1 MLPTVNSPSTDPTQN
16 LALEERLMSLG
27 REVFMLWR
35 NKPSVIVGRFSDIPA
50 EVNTEFAEANGI
62 PIIRRKSGGGCV
74 YHDLGNVNYTFI
86 VRDSKALTL
95 EYFSR
100 RVINALEALKINA
113 VLEFRHND
121 ILADGL
127 KISGAAQYHHEGML
141 LHHGTLLFDADLS
154 IIPKVLKRSGKVAN
168 IRPLLSR
175 DMDTEEFMRRFS
187 ASNDYVQERSALHE
201 VQRMGGKS

>member
-1 MLPTVNSPSTDPTQN
+1 MTL
-16 LALEERLMSLG
+16 R
-27 REVFMLWR
+27 RETFMLWR
-35 NKPSVIVGRFSDIPA
+35 NRPSVIAGRFSNIHA
-50 EVNTEFAEANGI
+50 EINTDFAEANGI

-86 VRDSKALTL
+86 MRDDKALTL

-100 RVINALEALKINA
+100 RVIEALEALKINA

-141 LHHGTLLFDADLS
+141 LHHGTLLFDSDLS
-154 IIPKVLKRSGKVAN
+154 VIPKVLKRSGRVAN
-168 IRPLLSR
+168 IRPFLSR
-175 DMDTEEFMRRFS
+175 DMDTEEFMRRIH
-187 ASNDYVQERSALHE
+187 DYVQERSALHK
-201 VQRMGGKS
+201 V

>member
-1 MLPTVNSPSTDPTQN
+1 MLPTVNNPSTDPTQN
-16 LALEERLMSLG
+16 LTLEERLMSLG
-27 REVFMLWR
+27 QEVFMLWR
-35 NKPSVIVGRFSDIPA
+35 NRPSVIVGRFSDISA

-95 EYFSR
+95 EYFSL
-100 RVINALEALKINA
+100 RVIEALEGLRVNA

-141 LHHGTLLFDADLS
+141 LHHGTLLFDSDLS
-154 IIPKVLKRSGKVAN
+154 IIPKVLKHSGKVAN
-168 IRPLLSR
+168 IRPLLPQ
-175 DMDTEEFMRRFS
+175 DMDTEEFMTAMKESTRLR
-187 ASNDYVQERSALHE
+187 
-201 VQRMGGKS
+201 

>member
-35 NKPSVIVGRFSDIPA
+35 NRPSVIVGRFSDIPA

-86 VRDSKALTL
+86 VRDSNALTL
-95 EYFSR
+95 EYFSL
-100 RVINALEALKINA
+100 RVIEALEAVGVNA

-187 ASNDYVQERSALHE
+187 ASNDYVQERSTLHE

>member
-1 MLPTVNSPSTDPTQN
+1 MLPTVNNPSTDPTQN

>member
-1 MLPTVNSPSTDPTQN
+1 MLPTVNNPSTDPTQN
-16 LALEERLMSLG
+16 LTLEERLMSLG
-27 REVFMLWR
+27 QEVFMLWR
-35 NKPSVIVGRFSDIPA
+35 NRPSVIVGRFSDISA

-95 EYFSR
+95 EYFSL
-100 RVINALEALKINA
+100 RVIEALEGLRVNA

-141 LHHGTLLFDADLS
+141 LHHGTLLFDSDLS
-154 IIPKVLKRSGKVAN
+154 IIPKVLKHSGKVAN
-168 IRPLLSR
+168 IRPLLPQ
-175 DMDTEEFMRRFS
+175 DMDTEEFITAMK
-187 ASNDYVQERSALHE
+187 
-201 VQRMGGKS
+201 KSTRLR

>member
-1 MLPTVNSPSTDPTQN
+1 MLSTVNNPSTDPTQN
-16 LALEERLMSLG
+16 LTLEERLMSLG
-27 REVFMLWR
+27 QEVFMLWR
-35 NKPSVIVGRFSDIPA
+35 NRPSVIVGRFSDISA

-95 EYFSR
+95 EYFSL
-100 RVINALEALKINA
+100 RVIEALEGLRVNA

-141 LHHGTLLFDADLS
+141 LHHGTLLFDSDLS
-154 IIPKVLKRSGKVAN
+154 IIPKVLKHSGKVAN
-168 IRPLLSR
+168 IRPLLPQ

-201 VQRMGGKS
+201 VQRVGGKS

>member
-27 REVFMLWR
+27 QEVFMLWR
-35 NKPSVIVGRFSDIPA
+35 NRPSVIVGRFSDIGA
-50 EVNTEFAEANGI
+50 EVNTDFAASHGI